1 MDELKIIFASNLIR
15 LRTQAGMTQAELG
28 KQLSYSDKTISKWE
42 RAEAIPDAGVLMQMS
57 QMFQVT
63 VDYLLTEHDSWQPPE
78 EPPSFSRG
86 AVTAVS
92 VTGLWTLAVLIFSV
106 MWISGRILWMVFPV
120 TVALTIILLLVFNS
134 LWNNG
139 RGNMFIVMALVFSL
153 VLVIYL
159 LFFRMNM
166 WQLFLVVIP
175 AELVVFFSF
184 RIGGRSRKKN
194 KKHKKSDVK

>member
-15 LRTQAGMTQAELG
+15 LRTQSGMTQAELG
-28 KQLSYSDKTISKWE
+28 KVLSYSDKTISKWE
-42 RAEAIPDAGVLMQMS
+42 RAEAIPDAHVLMQMS
-57 QMFQVT
+57 QLFQVT
-63 VDYLLTEHDSWQPPE
+63 VDYLLTEHDKWQPPE

-92 VTGLWTLAVLIFSV
+92 VTGLWTLAVLVFSV
-106 MWISGRILWMVFPV
+106 MWIAGRILWILFPV
-120 TVALTIILLLVFNS
+120 TVALTIIALLVFNS
-134 LWNNG
+134 LWNSG
-139 RGNMFIVMALVFSL
+139 KGNMFIVMALVLCL
-153 VLVIYL
+153 VLVVYL

-184 RIGGRSRKKN
+184 RIGGRSKKQKRN
-194 KKHKKSDVK
+194 KDR

>member
-57 QMFQVT
+57 RMFQVT

-78 EPPSFSRG
+78 KPASFSRG

-92 VTGLWTLAVLIFSV
+92 VTGLWTLTVLIFSV
-106 MWISGRILWMVFPV
+106 MWITGRILWIVFPIS
-120 TVALTIILLLVFNS
+120 VALTIILLLVFNS

-139 RGNMFIVMALVFSL
+139 RGNMFIVMALVL
-153 VLVIYL
+153 CLILVIYL

-184 RIGGRSRKKN
+184 RIRGRSRKKN
-194 KKHKKSDVK
+194 KKQKKTDG